1 MDTSHGSSVQLS
13 NCPPPQRL
21 GVFRPAQPC
30 RCPRRH
36 AHYDEGHGRQTP
48 AFRPRFPHAMAANPA
63 QKRTRGEI
71 EGEAGAFGRFFEMA
85 AFLGRRRRPKFRAI
99 VT

>member
-1 MDTSHGSSVQLS
+1 MPQLRLDQWQPSANPRSSTAQPTRSLDAMRITTKDMAAR
-13 NCPPPQRL
+13 PPP
-21 GVFRPAQPC
+21 
-30 RCPRRH
+30 
-36 AHYDEGHGRQTP
+36 
-48 AFRPRFPHAMAANPA
+48 FRPRLPHAMAANPA

>member
-21 GVFRPAQPC
+21 GVFRPAKPT
-30 RCPRRH
+30 RSLDAMRIRTKEWPP
-36 AHYDEGHGRQTP
+36 TP
-48 AFRPRFPHAMAANPA
+48 ALPPAPAARAGDEPA
-63 QKRTRGEI
+63 QKRTCSDSPANPPGV
-71 EGEAGAFGRFFEMA
+71 GRFFEMA
-85 AFLGRRRRPKFRAI
+85 ALLGRRRRPKFRAI